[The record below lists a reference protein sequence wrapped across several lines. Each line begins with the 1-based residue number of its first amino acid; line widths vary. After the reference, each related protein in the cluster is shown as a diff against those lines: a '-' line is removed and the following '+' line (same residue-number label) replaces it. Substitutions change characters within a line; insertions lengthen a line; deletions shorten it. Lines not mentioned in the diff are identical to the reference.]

1 LWLAVYR
8 PAPEYPF
15 IVIMVD
21 EIAFLTAYQ
30 PDPKLRDRIK
40 AALATLTT
48 QGRAVGSP
56 WSPPSKTPAR
66 RSSPSATCSP
76 TGSPCGWTNPSR

>member
-1 LWLAVYR
+1 VVGTL
-8 PAPEYPF
+8 PATPEYLF

-30 PDPKLRDRIK
+30 PTPKLRDRIK

-48 QGRAVGSP
+48 QGRAALP
-56 WSPPSKTPAR
+56 
-66 RSSPSATCSP
+66 
-76 TGSPCGWTNPSR
+76 

>member
-1 LWLAVYR
+1 MAVYR

-48 QGRAVGSP
+48 QGRAALP
-56 WSPPSKTPAR
+56 
-66 RSSPSATCSP
+66 
-76 TGSPCGWTNPSR
+76 

>member
-1 LWLAVYR
+1 VVGTL
-8 PAPEYPF
+8 PATPEYLF

-30 PDPKLRDRIK
+30 PTPKLRDRIK

-48 QGRAVGSP
+48 QGRAAPTLICRGGS
-56 WSPPSKTPAR
+56 
-66 RSSPSATCSP
+66 
-76 TGSPCGWTNPSR
+76 G

>member
-1 LWLAVYR
+1 VVGTL
-8 PAPEYPF
+8 PATPEYLF

-30 PDPKLRDRIK
+30 PNPKLRDRIK

-48 QGRAVGSP
+48 QGRAALP
-56 WSPPSKTPAR
+56 
-66 RSSPSATCSP
+66 
-76 TGSPCGWTNPSR
+76 